1 MAKSVANQ
9 MRSTPVSGVCES
21 SSNVRNRSRTVYPSM
36 PIAKDTRARLHLTQT
51 ALDRAHTTASTMQ
64 SAFVAASC
72 SSRCRPALL
81 VGSNVLFKP
90 VHIVANLSSDA
101 ASHRDTMTSNENL
114 ISEPPLPLEFEAM
127 ETGSRHP
134 PHYCMDTG
142 GLTQLTVVGPACA
155 ASSTSSVVHDHELE
169 AMDSQACTQS
179 SYDGEG
185 GGCINVVTLCNVWRL
200 GVADNDTDS
209 NSMDDHDPFLIP
221 VQESLI
227 GQQCSSYELVIN

>member
-9 MRSTPVSGVCES
+9 MHSTSVSGVCES

-36 PIAKDTRARLHLTQT
+36 PIAKDTRARLHRYLTQT

-64 SAFVAASC
+64 SASGC

-90 VHIVANLSSDA
+90 VHVVANLSSDA

-114 ISEPPLPLEFEAM
+114 ISEPPLPLEFEVM

-142 GLTQLTVVGPACA
+142 GLTQLTVVGPARA
-155 ASSTSSVVHDHELE
+155 ASSTSPVVHDHELE

-185 GGCINVVTLCNVWRL
+185 GGCINVVTLRNVWRL
-200 GVADNDTDS
+200 SIADNDMDS
-209 NSMDDHDPFLIP
+209 IDDLFIPP

-227 GQQCSSYELVIN
+227 GQQSSSYELVIN